1 MATLNNKKGK
11 EEDIE
16 AYLYASDKARLVSM
30 VTEMADRAG
39 MALSRS
45 VEALQTMDVKLAQN
59 VIDDDDFIDEMEE
72 QIDQECLYSI
82 AMRQPMRED
91 LRFVY
96 AVMKISTDLER
107 IGDQAVNI
115 SLRLKKL
122 ASARANIRCPMLD
135 KINEMARE
143 DGTMLS
149 EVMQAFLKNDES
161 VIFSTRT
168 RRKTVH
174 KARDEA
180 VDAVLRDNK
189 PVSAAD
195 ITTGE
200 LFLALW
206 ILRHLSRISDHVLNL
221 AEKVVFIATGV
232 SPLTLKKKNQQA
244 NSDARLKSLGV

>member
-1 MATLNNKKGK
+1 MERL
-11 EEDIE
+11 IE
-16 AYLYASDKARLVSM
+16 ADLQRLK
-30 VTEMADRAG
+30 TETLTAFRLAQAAVDTAV
-39 MALSRS
+39 RS
-45 VEALQTMDVKLAQN
+45 VFERDPALADAVISGDAAIDAMECSLDAEVLRILA
-59 VIDDDDFIDEMEE
+59 
-72 QIDQECLYSI
+72 LH
-82 AMRQPMRED
+82 QPVAGD
-91 LRFVY
+91 LRAIVGC
-96 AVMKISTDLER
+96 MRCSGDIER

>member
-161 VIFSTRT
+161 DIFSTRT

-180 VDAVLRDNK
+180 VDAVLRDNN
-189 PVSAAD
+189 PDSAAD